1 MYSFEPYDEEATH
14 LVNDGLGGVHAV
26 VVSVEE
32 GLVLRLGAQLGAG
45 VGLVAVAGLPD
56 EAAAVVVEVEEALC
70 ADVGSGIGE
79 GEGRGEKEGD
89 EKCDESLH
97 LVCVREGVSLKSS
110 KFGG

>member
-1 MYSFEPYDEEATH
+1 M
-14 LVNDGLGGVHAV
+14 GGVHAV

-45 VGLVAVAGLPD
+45 VGLVAIAGLPD

-89 EKCDESLH
+89 EKCDDSLH
-97 LVCVREGVSLKSS
+97 LVFEKGLVEEFQVQGLNK
-110 KFGG
+110 